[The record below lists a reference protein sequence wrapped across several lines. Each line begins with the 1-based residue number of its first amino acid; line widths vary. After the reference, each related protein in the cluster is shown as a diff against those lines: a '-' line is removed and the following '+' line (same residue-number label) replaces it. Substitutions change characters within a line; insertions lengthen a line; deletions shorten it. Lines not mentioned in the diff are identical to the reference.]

1 MLSDSRSPRRSEF
14 TCPGFTSFARSTF
27 ALLVA
32 AATHSV
38 VLRCGMGCAGDAC
51 MYGQMGKDSGVS
63 LDLLKVDGGM
73 CVNNRLMQI
82 QADLLGVV
90 STHWQLNF

>member
-1 MLSDSRSPRRSEF
+1 
-14 TCPGFTSFARSTF
+14 
-27 ALLVA
+27 
-32 AATHSV
+32 
-38 VLRCGMGCAGDAC
+38 
-51 MYGQMGKDSGVS
+51 MGKDSGVS

-90 STHWQLNF
+90 STHNKLIPPKSSL

>member
-1 MLSDSRSPRRSEF
+1 M
-14 TCPGFTSFARSTF
+14 
-27 ALLVA
+27 
-32 AATHSV
+32 
-38 VLRCGMGCAGDAC
+38 
-51 MYGQMGKDSGVS
+51 S

-90 STHWQLNF
+90 SARWWPTH

>member
-1 MLSDSRSPRRSEF
+1 MLEAVCFQTREVLDAVSSAVL
-14 TCPGFTSFARSTF
+14 TSQARSAF
-27 ALLVA
+27 AFLSLRQLTAFFQCSIVA
-32 AATHSV
+32 CV
-38 VLRCGMGCAGDAC
+38 DDAY
-51 MYGQMGKDSGVS
+51 MHGQMGKDSGVS

-90 STHWQLNF
+90 SFH